1 MEYTIT
7 LAKTEDLPD
16 IVEIYNST
24 IEARQS
30 TADLSPV
37 SIETRKPWF
46 EAHSGKRPLYVLKNH
61 SGELPRHAFH
71 ISAEISIYVRHN
83 MRGVGVGKIL
93 LRNMLERAPSLGIK
107 NVLAV
112 IFGHNHPSLH
122 LFHSF
127 GFQEWGRL
135 PAVCDLET
143 FEADVVILGKQIT

>member
-61 SGELPRHAFH
+61 SGELLAWGSF
-71 ISAEISIYVRHN
+71 SAEISIYVRHN
-83 MRGVGVGKIL
+83 MRVVGVGKIL
-93 LRNMLERAPSLGIK
+93 LCNMLERAPSLDIK

-143 FEADVVILGKQIT
+143 FEADVVILGKRIT

>member
-37 SIETRKPWF
+37 GIETRKPWF

-61 SGELPRHAFH
+61 SGELLAWGSFSDYYPRPAFH

-93 LRNMLERAPSLGIK
+93 LRNMLERAPPWVLK
-107 NVLAV
+107 NV
-112 IFGHNHPSLH
+112 FGRDFRTQPPQPA
-122 LFHSF
+122 SF
-127 GFQEWGRL
+127 PLVRFSRMG
-135 PAVCDLET
+135 
-143 FEADVVILGKQIT
+143 QIARSVRFGNI

>member
-37 SIETRKPWF
+37 GIETRKPWF

-61 SGELPRHAFH
+61 SGELLAWGSFSDYYPRPAFSH
-71 ISAEISIYVRHN
+71 QRRNQYLCPTQYA
-83 MRGVGVGKIL
+83 RGRRG
-93 LRNMLERAPSLGIK
+93 
-107 NVLAV
+107 
-112 IFGHNHPSLH
+112 
-122 LFHSF
+122 
-127 GFQEWGRL
+127 
-135 PAVCDLET
+135 
-143 FEADVVILGKQIT
+143 

>member
-37 SIETRKPWF
+37 GIETRKPWF

-61 SGELPRHAFH
+61 SGELLAWAA
-71 ISAEISIYVRHN
+71 SAII
-83 MRGVGVGKIL
+83 I
-93 LRNMLERAPSLGIK
+93 RAPRFTSAQKSVFMSDTICAGSAWVKSCCAICWSARPPW
-107 NVLAV
+107 VLKM
-112 IFGHNHPSLH
+112 FWP
-122 LFHSF
+122 
-127 GFQEWGRL
+127 
-135 PAVCDLET
+135 
-143 FEADVVILGKQIT
+143 